1 MERIIL
7 LYSPGAAFIMYT
19 AAGGGA
25 EGGFAGGK
33 EIFFKGENF
42 FHIPLYHTESFDIPP
57 LDQMKK

>member
-1 MERIIL
+1 
-7 LYSPGAAFIMYT
+7 MYT
-19 AAGGGA
+19 AAGGGG

-42 FHIPLYHTESFDIPP
+42 FHIPLYHLISYIMSFDIPP

>member
-1 MERIIL
+1 
-7 LYSPGAAFIMYT
+7 MYT
-19 AAGGGA
+19 AAGGGG

-57 LDQMKK
+57 LDQIKKWHPPPHQS